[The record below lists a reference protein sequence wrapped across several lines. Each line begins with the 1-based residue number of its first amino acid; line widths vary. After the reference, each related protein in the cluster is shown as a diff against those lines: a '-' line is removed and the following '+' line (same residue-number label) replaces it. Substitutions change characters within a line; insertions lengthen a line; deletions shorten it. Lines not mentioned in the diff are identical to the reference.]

1 MTSQLGLDC
10 RSQPSFRFGSVVKP
24 GFSVPLAMPTVTTI
38 HGSFLQ
44 SFTLPLKQSN
54 LPTDQ
59 FGYIGGGRI
68 ANRFLS
74 GINPQNDILF
84 VAR

>member
-1 MTSQLGLDC
+1 MNGCPSYCVGLLEPANL
-10 RSQPSFRFGSVVKP
+10 S
-24 GFSVPLAMPTVTTI
+24 TI
-38 HGSFLQ
+38 HRSFLQ